1 MFWQKKNFLYLFKKN
16 YLKFNDICG
25 YTKCRTN
32 KFFFPSSSGA
42 VFGSRMD
49 KNQDPGYN
57 IPDPQHCLELELG
70 SAEVLRHGEHIGQ
83 DLVREAHQ
91 PTVLDVRRLVLST
104 KILYLQ
110 QCWESVTFWCG
121 SGYL

>member
-1 MFWQKKNFLYLFKKN
+1 MVGRQKKFSPF
-16 YLKFNDICG
+16 
-25 YTKCRTN
+25 
-32 KFFFPSSSGA
+32 SSGA
-42 VFGSRMD
+42 VVGSRMD

-83 DLVREAHQ
+83 DLVGEAHQ

-104 KILYLQ
+104 RNH
-110 QCWESVTFWCG
+110 SVVGPVRIRTDPHHFVGSGSGTASRACRCG
-121 SGYL
+121 SGQSRSVSMPGT